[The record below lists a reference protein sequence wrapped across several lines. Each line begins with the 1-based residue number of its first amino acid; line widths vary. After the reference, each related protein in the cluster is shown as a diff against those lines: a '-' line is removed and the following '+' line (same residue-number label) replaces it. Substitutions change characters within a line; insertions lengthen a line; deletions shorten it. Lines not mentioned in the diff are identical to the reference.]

1 MLKIIEKT
9 WLWFTISAVII
20 VAGLV
25 GLAVKGLDYGLD
37 FKGGTVIRIDMKKDF
52 DKASIDTI
60 IKKYDTQAL
69 TNKSTP
75 QGKTTPE
82 LEIKSN
88 SLSGENIAIMFK
100 EIKDKYSLKDSDLI
114 SQDNVGASIGKELKQ
129 KAALALIIAAVAM
142 LIYIGI
148 RFEFNFGIAA
158 IISLIHDVLVTL
170 GVYALFK
177 VPVDSAFIA
186 AMLTVIGYSINDT
199 IVVFDR
205 IRENQKYM
213 RRSNY
218 AELAN
223 ASITQTMTRSVYT
236 VLTVLITITAVYIF
250 VPSVRNFAFPLIIGI
265 TSGCYSSIFIASPL
279 WVMLKNRKKKVL
291 ANSPA

>member
-9 WLWFTISAVII
+9 WLWFTISSVII
-20 VAGLV
+20 IAGLV
-25 GLAVKGLDYGLD
+25 GLAVRGLDYGID
-37 FKGGTVIRIDMKKDF
+37 FKGGTIIRVDMEKDF
-52 DKASIDTI
+52 NKSDIDTI
-60 IKKYDTQAL
+60 INKYDSQAL

-75 QGKTTPE
+75 EGKTAPE

-88 SLSGENIAIMFK
+88 NLTGEEIANMFK
-100 EIKDKYSLKDSDLI
+100 EIKDKYSLKDTDLI
-114 SQDNVGASIGKELKQ
+114 SQDTVGASIGKELKQ
-129 KAALALIIAAVAM
+129 KAAIALIIATIAM

-148 RFEFNFGIAA
+148 RFEFNFGVAA
-158 IISLIHDVLVTL
+158 IISLVHDVLITL

-213 RRSNY
+213 RKNNY
-218 AELAN
+218 DELAN
-223 ASITQTMTRSVYT
+223 ASITQTMTRSINT
-236 VLTVLITITAVYIF
+236 VLTVLVTITAVYIF

-265 TSGCYSSIFIASPL
+265 ASGCYSSIFIASPL
-279 WVMLKNRKKKVL
+279 WVLLKKRSKKVIV
-291 ANSPA
+291 NSRA

>member
-9 WLWFTISAVII
+9 WLWFGLSIAVIL
-20 VAGLV
+20 AGVV
-25 GLAVKGLDYGLD
+25 GLAVNGLDYGID
-37 FKGGTVIRIDMKKDF
+37 FKGGTIVRIDMKKDF
-52 DKASIDTI
+52 NKSDVDAI
-60 IKKYDTQAL
+60 IKKYDTDAL
-69 TNKSTP
+69 TNKSVP
-75 QGKTTPE
+75 QGKTAPE

-88 SLSGENIAIMFK
+88 TLTGENIANLFK
-100 EIKDKYSLKDSDLI
+100 EIKDKYELKDSDLI
-114 SQDNVGASIGKELKQ
+114 NQDTVGASIGNELKQ
-129 KAALALIIAAVAM
+129 KAMLALALATIAM

-148 RFEFNFGIAA
+148 RFEFNFGAAA
-158 IISLIHDVLVTL
+158 IIALLHDVLITL

-213 RRSNY
+213 RRNNIT
-218 AELAN
+218 ELAN
-223 ASITQTMTRSVYT
+223 ASITQTMTRSVNT
-236 VLTVLITITAVYIF
+236 VLTVMITITAVYIF

-265 TSGCYSSIFIASPL
+265 ASGCYSSIFIASPI
-279 WVMLKNRKKKVL
+279 WVMLKKRTKRVR
-291 ANSPA
+291 AGSAA